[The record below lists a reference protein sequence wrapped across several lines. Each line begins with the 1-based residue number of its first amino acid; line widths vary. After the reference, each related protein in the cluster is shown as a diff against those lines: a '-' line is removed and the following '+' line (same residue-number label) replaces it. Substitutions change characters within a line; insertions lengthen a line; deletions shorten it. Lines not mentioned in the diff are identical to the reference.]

1 MESGGFGCG
10 RGEDD
15 QGLSWRQEPDDSL
28 SDHTIVVHRTAEG
41 SVACD
46 TYHVHK
52 VVLAVGCRKSRYFER
67 LLKSNA
73 HFQEARSH
81 TSHIALHPLAADMF
95 PALLDYMYFQAF
107 PLSLNT
113 YSATPLHFLSDYFD
127 VRNLRRDIEV
137 FCQFDLSPTNCH
149 IYYTHAAM
157 LNNVTVQAAIVQLC
171 VQESEKVSRNHDM
184 FRVAPVEFW
193 IKVLEIKAS
202 REGGS
207 SGSSSSSNSNSS
219 LLVESL
225 LRIKADSDDREDI
238 TPDQFAALTDPARL
252 PQIESATCA
261 LAILTW
267 DKHLAS
273 GFEAKANGPLD
284 NGVRPLSKLQRRCVE
299 ALGRVLVA
307 EVPAALQ
314 PQWHSF
320 IFASIRDCGG
330 HLHHAL
336 VSSVVEMGIDRM
348 ARSLK
353 ALSVPVGTYA
363 GDGESTGSHIRT
375 GFSADA
381 A

>member
-1 MESGGFGCG
+1 VSTRSRVVGAHAPCQGGV
-10 RGEDD
+10 E
-15 QGLSWRQEPDDSL
+15 
-28 SDHTIVVHRTAEG
+28 
-41 SVACD
+41 CD

-67 LLKSNA
+67 QLKSNA

-95 PALLDYMYFQAF
+95 PALLDYMYFQSF

-149 IYYTHAAM
+149 IYYTHASM
-157 LNNVTVQAAIVQLC
+157 LNDVTVQAAVVQLC
-171 VQESEKVSRNHDM
+171 GQESEKVSRNHDM

-202 REGGS
+202 REPPHG
-207 SGSSSSSNSNSS
+207 GSSSSSSSSSSS

-238 TPDQFAALTDPARL
+238 TPDLFAALTDPARL

-273 GFEAKANGPLD
+273 GFEAAANGPLN
-284 NGVRPLSKLQRRCVE
+284 NGIRPLSKLQRRCVE

-375 GFSADA
+375 RFSVDA